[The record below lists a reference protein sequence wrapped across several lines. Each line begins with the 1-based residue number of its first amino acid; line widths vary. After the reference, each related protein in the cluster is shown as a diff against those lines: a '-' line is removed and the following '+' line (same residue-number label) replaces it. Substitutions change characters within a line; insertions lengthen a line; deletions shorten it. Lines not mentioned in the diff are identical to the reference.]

1 MKAFFFDLDG
11 TLTDSRPG
19 LNLSFRA
26 ALRALG
32 LPDMSDSEAAAYIG
46 SPLPEAFRL
55 LNPQIAQ
62 ADVLGGMAAFRA
74 AYEQEGIVQNLIYPG
89 VIDLLQDI
97 ERRGAISCVVTSKPE
112 HYAVRVVEI
121 IGIKPYLKGLVG
133 ADLAETETKT
143 TLVARALSAVG
154 VAASDALMLGDRRHD
169 VIGALENGV
178 LPVGALWG
186 YGTLEELQ
194 AAGCRSF
201 AGSPPEFHRLFVTGE
216 TASPAAPAGD
226 AKSLKA

>member
-26 ALRALG
+26 ALRALA

-46 SPLPEAFRL
+46 SPLPESFRL

-62 ADVLGGMAAFRA
+62 ADVLAGMAAFRD
-74 AYEQEGIVQNLIYPG
+74 AYEREGILQNLIYPG

-97 ERRGAISCVVTSKPE
+97 ERQGAISCVVTSKPE
-112 HYAVRVVEI
+112 HYAIRVVEI
-121 IGIKPYLKGLVG
+121 IGIKPHLKGVVG
-133 ADLAETETKT
+133 ADLAETDTKT
-143 TLVARALSAVG
+143 TLVARALSDMG
-154 VAASDALMLGDRRHD
+154 VAAGNTLMLGDRRYD

-186 YGTLEELQ
+186 YGTFEELQ

-201 AGSPPEFHRLFVTGE
+201 AGSLPEFHRSFVAGE
-216 TASPAAPAGD
+216 TALPAASAGD
-226 AKSLKA
+226 AKPLKA